1 MTLSGKKT
9 NDLPG
14 ERVSRIRKRYNWT
27 QEQLADT
34 LHVEPNYISMI
45 ETGNRKLPVKRA
57 KEIAS
62 LFPPLRYQYFLC
74 EDDYETDSDLL
85 DALIDGH
92 KERYEKRINAL
103 RNLASIRGFEIAL
116 YSSGIV
122 IGPSGGYE
130 DIYKIERD
138 GKAIYASYSEIMD
151 WIEDISDYVEL
162 KMNRQLKQ
170 KGGSDNGKYSTE
182 I

>member
-1 MTLSGKKT
+1 MHISDKKT
-9 NDLPG
+9 NDFPG
-14 ERVSRIRKRYNWT
+14 ERVSRVRKRYNWT

-62 LFPPLRYQYFLC
+62 LFPPLRYQYLLC

-92 KERYEKRINAL
+92 KERYEKRISAL
-103 RNLASIRGFEIAL
+103 RNLASIRGFQIAL
-116 YSSGIV
+116 YSTGIV

-138 GKAIYASYSEIMD
+138 GKAIFASYSEIMD
-151 WIEDISDYVEL
+151 WVEDISDYVEL
-162 KMNRQLKQ
+162 KMNRKLK
-170 KGGSDNGKYSTE
+170 KNGGTDNG
-182 I
+182 

>member
-1 MTLSGKKT
+1 MIEKDKKP
-9 NDLPG
+9 NNSPG
-14 ERVSRIRKRYNWT
+14 DRVSRVRKRHNWT
-27 QEQLADT
+27 QEQLADA

-62 LFPPLRYQYFLC
+62 LFPPLRYQYLLC
-74 EDDYETDSDLL
+74 EDDCETDSDLF

-92 KERYEKRINAL
+92 AERYEKRISAL
-103 RNLASIRGFEIAL
+103 KNLASLRGFEIAL
-116 YSSGIV
+116 ISSGIV

-138 GKAIYASYSEIMD
+138 GKEIFVSYSEIID
-151 WIEDISDYVEL
+151 WIEDISDYVEVKL
-162 KMNRQLKQ
+162 NRKLRQ
-170 KGGSDNGKYSTE
+170 KGGSDNG
-182 I
+182 